1 MATKTKTVDAAANQS
16 VAVKVLPIQHPQL
29 PELQALVKRFQLTI
43 FHQSNLIPM
52 ALEQVL
58 DGHTEKAE
66 ALTVAIGRLN
76 DDIFALHQAL
86 YLLAFGGVE
95 EGGAE

>member
-1 MATKTKTVDAAANQS
+1 MTTKTKTVGATANQT
-16 VAVKVLPIQHPQL
+16 VAVEISPIQHPQL
-29 PELQALVKRFQLTI
+29 SELQALVKRFQLAI

-76 DDIFALHQAL
+76 DDIFALHEAL
-86 YLLAFGGVE
+86 YLLAFGGIE
-95 EGGAE
+95 EGGAA